1 VPSVKKNTDNKNK
14 TDMEL
19 SRRSFLKTS
28 GLLAGSA
35 VLGSMP
41 FIKSCAAAEAET
53 TPFGIQLYTLRDI
66 IGDDP
71 KGVISSLAEFGYK
84 QIESYEG
91 QMGIFWGMSNTEFKK
106 FLDDNGLTMISTHA
120 NVFDNFEQKVEQ
132 LSEIGVPYITCPYV
146 GPQESIDDFYSL
158 AEQFNEMGQIASDA
172 GMQFAYHNHAY
183 SFEEQDGEI
192 PQVVMMEN
200 TDTDLVKFQMDI
212 YWVVAA
218 GEDPVEWM
226 RNYNGRFTSGHV
238 KDSSGGQDPESVI
251 LGTGTI
257 DYPSIVE
264 VAKEN
269 GMEYFIVE
277 QEAYTDTTPLDAAR
291 EDATYMKTLDL

>member
-1 VPSVKKNTDNKNK
+1 MDF
-14 TDMEL
+14 

-28 GLLAGSA
+28 GLLAGGA
-35 VLGSMP
+35 VLTSMP
-41 FIKSCAAAEAET
+41 FLKSCAAAEAEMNA
-53 TPFGIQLYTLRDI
+53 FGIQLYTLRDI

-71 KGVISSLAEFGYK
+71 KGVIQSLAEFGYT

-91 QMGIFWGMSNTEFKK
+91 SMGIFWGMSNTEFKQ
-106 FLDDNGLTMISTHA
+106 FLEDQGLTMISTHA
-120 NVFDNFEQKVEQ
+120 NVFQNYEEKVNQ
-132 LSEIGVPYITCPYV
+132 LAEIRVPYIICPYV

-158 AEQFNEMGQIASDA
+158 AEQFNEMGRIANDA
-172 GMQFAYHNHAY
+172 GIKFAYHNHAY
-183 SFEEQDGEI
+183 SFEELDGEI

-200 TDTDLVKFQMDI
+200 TDPELVKYQMDI

-218 GEDPVEWM
+218 GEDPKEWFQ
-226 RNYNGRFTSGHV
+226 RYPNRFTSGHV
-238 KDSSGGQDPESVI
+238 KDYSGGENPESVI

-257 DYPSIVE
+257 DYPSVLD
-264 VAKEN
+264 VAEQN

-291 EDATYMKTLDL
+291 EDAEYMKNLDI